1 MEHSWTE
8 LSPAVLGDNI
18 MRVRAAL
25 TPGSEIIFVVKADAY
40 GHGMI
45 PVCSCAIERGV
56 KLFAVAHVDE
66 AVRFA
71 DRFPGI
77 RIFILGVL
85 RGNAVAEAAARG
97 IVPMVVSEEHG
108 LELAAEASSKSLVLE
123 CHVKIDT
130 GMGRLGFLWDK
141 AVGAIEVLSRTRGL
155 KITGIC
161 THLASSGDPDGSYS
175 RTQVERFLGVIED
188 CLKRGITFQMRH
200 VSNSGGF
207 QGMPGCDYEA
217 VRCGIELYGYG
228 SRSAGAR
235 VNTLPFLQWKSTIA
249 QVRTVPAG
257 FRVGYG
263 STYTT
268 SRETNLATIDIGYAD
283 GYCRLL
289 GNKAQVLVGGR
300 RVPVVGR
307 VSMNLITVDL
317 GTAANEGRGE
327 EVVMLGRQRNESI
340 WADEIAQWC
349 GTIPYEVLTSI
360 RTNASYF
367 VDADGRRLRMQ

>member
-18 MRVRAAL
+18 TRVRTAL
-25 TPGSEIIFVVKADAY
+25 SPGSEMIFVVKADAY
-40 GHGMI
+40 GHGML
-45 PVCSCAIERGV
+45 PVCSCATEKGV
-56 KLFAVAHVDE
+56 KWFAVAHMDE

-71 DRFPGI
+71 DRFPGTQI
-77 RIFILGVL
+77 LILGVL
-85 RGNAVAEAAARG
+85 HRGAVPEVVARG

-108 LELAAEASSKSLVLE
+108 RELAAEATGKSMVLK
-123 CHVKIDT
+123 CHVKVDT
-130 GMGRLGFLWDK
+130 GMGRLGIIWDK
-141 AVGAIEVLSRTRGL
+141 AVDVIGELSRTRGL
-155 KITGIC
+155 ELTGVC

-175 RTQVERFLGVIED
+175 RTQIGRFLEVIEE
-188 CLKRGITFQMRH
+188 CGKRGITFRTRH

-207 QGMPGCDYEA
+207 QSMPGCDYEG

-228 SRSAGAR
+228 SRGAKAR
-235 VNTLPFLQWKSTIA
+235 ATTLPCLQWKSTIA
-249 QVRTVPAG
+249 QVRRVPTG

-263 STYTT
+263 STHTT
-268 SRETNLATIDIGYAD
+268 ASETNLATIDIGYSD

-317 GTAANEGRGE
+317 GAAAIEGRGE
-327 EVVMLGRQRNESI
+327 EVVLLGSQGRESI

-360 RTNASYF
+360 KTNARYS
-367 VDADGRRLRMQ
+367 VEANGRRVRL